1 MKKVRIIKKKYDG
14 SLCDEHETYL
24 LAETDDM
31 ITLSSLSRLSYWD
44 YRKAAWFQAPDG
56 LLEIYFKRKWYN
68 VWHIAEQNSHI
79 NLTYV
84 NIAMPAVLRGD
95 TLEWVDLDLDYRV
108 HMDNSV
114 ERLDEEEF
122 QQNTQR
128 LKYPPE
134 LIKQAQAACREV
146 EAGLKQR
153 IFPFDYEQQVAFYYR
168 IKADLQSK

>member
-1 MKKVRIIKKKYDG
+1 MEKVRIIKKKYDG

-31 ITLSSLSRLSYWD
+31 ITLSSLSTLSYWD
-44 YRKAAWFQAPDG
+44 YRKAAWFHAPDG

-95 TLEWVDLDLDYRV
+95 TLDWVDLDLDYRV
-108 HMDNSV
+108 HIDNTV
-114 ERLDEEEF
+114 ELVDEEEYKL
-122 QQNTQR
+122 NKLR
-128 LKYPPE
+128 LSYPPE
-134 LIKQAQAACREV
+134 IIKQAQAACLEV
-146 EAGLKQR
+146 EAGLKER
-153 IFPFDYEQQVAFYYR
+153 HFAFDYERQVALYYQ
-168 IKADLQSK
+168 IKNDLQSK